1 MHTLK
6 KLAIAT
12 ATVSVLAI
20 SPLAATAADGDM
32 SRQLTEARQ
41 EGSLWTAFAL
51 NRHLSPFSI
60 DIDVEN
66 GVATLTGTVESDV
79 DRDLAEQVALGVDG
93 ITKVDNKLEV
103 KGDKAERRQQKGDER
118 SFSTRFN
125 DSTTTATVKSKLLW
139 NQNTE
144 GLDIKVTTVDGVVT
158 LEGTA
163 DSAASSDLATRL
175 ARNTSGVHKVVNN
188 VKVTGKTEPSAADQA
203 KAKTSEAG
211 EAISDA
217 WITSKVKSSYLFS
230 SNLDGMDIKVET
242 QDGQVTLSGTTNS
255 AAEKDL
261 AVETA
266 KNIRGVRGVSANALQ
281 VAK

>member
-1 MHTLK
+1 MHILK

-12 ATVSVLAI
+12 ATVGFIAL
-20 SPLAATAADGDM
+20 SPLAATAADGDL

-60 DIDVEN
+60 DVDVEH
-66 GVATLTGTVESDV
+66 GVATLTGTVESSV
-79 DRDLAEQVALGVDG
+79 DRDLAEQLALGVEG
-93 ITKVDNKLEV
+93 ITKVDNQLEV
-103 KGDKAERRQQKGDER
+103 KGDKTEQRKYKSGER
-118 SFSTRFN
+118 SFSSRFN

-163 DSAASSDLATRL
+163 DSAAASDLATRL
-175 ARNTSGVHKVVNN
+175 ARNTSGVRQVTNKLQ
-188 VKVTGKTEPSAADQA
+188 VTGNSKPTITDKA
-203 KAKTSEAG
+203 KATTSQAE
-211 EAISDA
+211 EVISDA
-217 WITSKVKSSYLFS
+217 WITSKVKSSYLLS
-230 SNLDGMDIKVET
+230 SNLDGMDIKVDT
-242 QDGQVTLSGTTNS
+242 QNGQVTLSGVAGS

-266 KNIRGVRGVSANALQ
+266 KNIRGVRAVKADGLR
-281 VAK
+281 VAP